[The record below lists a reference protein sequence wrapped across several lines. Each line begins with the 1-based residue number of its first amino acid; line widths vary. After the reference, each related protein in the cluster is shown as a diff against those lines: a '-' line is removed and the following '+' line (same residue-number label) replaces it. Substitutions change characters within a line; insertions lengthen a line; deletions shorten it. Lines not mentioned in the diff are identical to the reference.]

1 MAHTGISWSNV
12 KQLNLKPR
20 EAAVL
25 EALCTYGNTALA
37 AQSLG
42 IKIKTLETYIYRMMK
57 ENGYPNRLT
66 LALAWDREQRPKE
79 KK

>member
-1 MAHTGISWSNV
+1 M
-12 KQLNLKPR
+12 KPLNLTPR

-37 AQSLG
+37 AQSLS